1 MINSKKIMHF
11 VGVAKAGNF
20 NDAARQLHI
29 SQPALS
35 RSIQSL
41 EQSLNVTLFDRSQR
55 VIKLTKDG
63 FHLLKHAHSVMQD
76 LENFVI
82 ESKRLTQLE
91 AGSLTVGTGP
101 LPADHVGAQACA
113 DFLIQHPDVQLTLT
127 VDEPA
132 NLVKKLVQG
141 EIDILI
147 ADPRG
152 LDSVENLHFAHLSK
166 FPTLAVARANHP
178 LSTKHSLT
186 AEDITQFPLASISKA
201 ASRFFMDHLGV
212 ADNGG
217 NRFFNYHCNSVQLM
231 LTTLKHSDLIG
242 ILLSCNVIKELEREE
257 LCILDV
263 PAINHRIYSDYAII
277 TYQPRLLSLAAE
289 AFIEI
294 CKELI
299 ASN

>member
-1 MINSKKIMHF
+1 MVNSKKIMHF

-63 FHLLKHAHSVMQD
+63 LHLLKHAHSVMQD

-91 AGSLTVGTGP
+91 TGSLAIGTGP
-101 LPADHVGAQACA
+101 LPADHVGAKACA
-113 DFLIQHPDVQLTLT
+113 EFLIQHPDIQLTLT

-141 EIDILI
+141 EIDVLI

-152 LDSVENLHFAHLSK
+152 LDCIENLDFSHLSK
-166 FPTLAVARANHP
+166 FPTLAVARAHHP
-178 LSTKHSLT
+178 LSTKHNLT
-186 AEDITQFPLASISKA
+186 VGDITQFPLASISKA

-212 ADNGG
+212 SDSGG

-263 PAINHRIYSDYAII
+263 PAINHRMYSDYAII

-294 CKELI
+294 CKKVI